1 MKIAL
6 GVSGGIACYKSAE
19 ILRRLQDRGAEV
31 VVLMTKGA
39 TQFVTPLTFRALS
52 GHKVYVD
59 IFEGGPSSASG
70 PQPGSD
76 FEGAFDHILV
86 AQSIDLFL
94 VAPATADCIAR
105 LAAGLADD
113 FLTTFHLAVTA
124 PIVIAPA
131 MNTRMWEHASVQA
144 NLRTLKNR
152 GVHVIDP
159 EVGQMACKTYGPGR
173 LAPVDAIVDYV
184 VGLLSRPRDFDGRK
198 VLVTAGPTVEDID
211 PVRYISNR
219 SSGKMGYA
227 VAEAARKRGA
237 QVILVSGPSDL
248 QFPNTIRVRTTEE
261 MRRAVMEYA
270 PDADVVIKAAA
281 PLDFRPK
288 SVAEQKIKKTGADL
302 AIDLEPTAD
311 ILKELGSRKNGQVLV
326 GFAAETENHLEHGRE
341 KLKAKN
347 LDLIVVNPVSG
358 PDSAFDSDMN
368 HATLIDASGQTEEIP
383 LVSKQVMADK
393 ILDRVVQLLT
403 K

>member
-1 MKIAL
+1 MKVAL
-6 GVSGGIACYKSAE
+6 GVSGGIACYKAAE
-19 ILRRLQDRGAEV
+19 IVRRLQDRGIDV
-31 VVLMTKGA
+31 TVLMTKGA

-59 IFEGGPSSASG
+59 LFEGTHSG
-70 PQPGSD
+70 AD

-94 VAPATADCIAR
+94 IAPATADCIAR

-124 PIVIAPA
+124 PVVVAPA

-144 NLRTLKNR
+144 NLRTLTDR
-152 GVHVIDP
+152 GVQIIPP
-159 EVGQMACKTYGPGR
+159 ETGQMACRTYGPGR
-173 LAPVDAIVDYV
+173 LAPVEEIVEYV
-184 VGLLSRPRDFDGRK
+184 SVILNRPRDFQGRK

-227 VAEAARKRGA
+227 LAQAAQARGA
-237 QVILVSGPSDL
+237 SVVLVSGPSEL
-248 QFPNTIRVRTTEE
+248 QFPNVIRVRTTEE
-261 MRRAVMEYA
+261 MRRAVLEGA
-270 PDADVVIKAAA
+270 ADADVVIKAAA

-288 SVAEQKIKKTGADL
+288 SIAQQKIKKSAGGLTL
-302 AIDLEPTAD
+302 QLEPTTD
-311 ILKELGSRKNGQVLV
+311 ILKELGSHKNGKVLV
-326 GFAAETENHLEHGRE
+326 GFAAETENHLKSGRE

-368 HATLIDASGQTEEIP
+368 HATLIDASGHTEEIP
-383 LVSKQVMADK
+383 LVSKRVLADK
-393 ILDRVVQLLT
+393 ILDRVVQLL

>member
-19 ILRRLQDRGAEV
+19 ILRRLQDRGVDV

-39 TQFVTPLTFRALS
+39 TQFVAPLTFRALS
-52 GHKVYVD
+52 GNKVYVD
-59 IFEGGPSSASG
+59 IFEASHSGG
-70 PQPGSD
+70 D

-86 AQSIDLFL
+86 AQTIDLFL
-94 VAPATADCIAR
+94 VAPATADCIAK

-124 PIVIAPA
+124 PVVVAPA
-131 MNTRMWEHASVQA
+131 MNTRMWDHPSVQT
-144 NLRTLKNR
+144 NLRTLRSR
-152 GVHVIDP
+152 GVHIIDP
-159 EVGQMACKTYGPGR
+159 EVGQMACRTYGPGR
-173 LAPVDAIVDYV
+173 LAPVEEIVDFV
-184 VGLLSRPRDFDGRK
+184 MTMLNRRRDLEGRK

-227 VAEAARKRGA
+227 LAAAARNRGA
-237 QVILVSGPSDL
+237 QVVLVSGPTEL
-248 QFPNTIRVRTTEE
+248 QFPNTIRVRTTDE
-261 MRRAVMEYA
+261 MRRAVLDNA
-270 PDADVVIKAAA
+270 SDADVVIKAAA

-288 SVAEQKIKKTGADL
+288 SIAVQKIKKKDADFTL
-302 AIDLEPTAD
+302 ELEPTKD
-311 ILKELGSRKNGQVLV
+311 ILKELGKTKNGKILV
-326 GFAAETENHLEHGRE
+326 GFAAETENHVQNGLK
-341 KLKAKN
+341 KLKAKD
-347 LDLIVVNPVSG
+347 LDLIVVNPVNG

-368 HATLIDASGQTEEIP
+368 HATIIDVSGQTEDIP
-383 LVSKQVMADK
+383 LVSKHVMADK
-393 ILDRVVQLLT
+393 ILDRVVQLL

>member
-1 MKIAL
+1 MKVAL
-6 GVSGGIACYKSAE
+6 GVSGGIACYKAAE
-19 ILRRLQDRGAEV
+19 IVRRLQDRGIDV
-31 VVLMTKGA
+31 TVLMTKAA

-59 IFEGGPSSASG
+59 IFEASHSGG
-70 PQPGSD
+70 D

-105 LAAGLADD
+105 LAAGMADD

-124 PIVIAPA
+124 PVVVAPA

-144 NLRTLKNR
+144 NIQTLTAR
-152 GVHVIDP
+152 GVHVIQP
-159 EVGQMACKTYGPGR
+159 EVGQMACRTYGPGR
-173 LAPVDAIVDYV
+173 LAPVEEIVDFV
-184 VGLLSRPRDFDGRK
+184 TGILNRPRDLEGRK

-227 VAEAARKRGA
+227 IAQAARDRGA
-237 QVILVSGPSDL
+237 SVVLVSGPGGL
-248 QFPNTIRVRTTEE
+248 QFPGMIRVRTTEE
-261 MRRAVMEYA
+261 MRHAVLESSS
-270 PDADVVIKAAA
+270 DADVVIKAAA
-281 PLDFRPK
+281 PLDFRPVT
-288 SVAEQKIKKTGADL
+288 VAPQKIKKGSAGLTL
-302 AIDLEPTAD
+302 HLERTAD
-311 ILKELGSRKNGQVLV
+311 ILQELGSHKNGKVLV
-326 GFAAETENHLEHGRE
+326 GFAAETENHVRNGLE

-347 LDLIVVNPVSG
+347 LDLIVVNSVSG

-368 HATLIDASGQTEEIP
+368 HATLIDASGHVEEIP
-383 LVSKQVMADK
+383 LVRKRVMADK
-393 ILDRVVQLLT
+393 ILDRVVQLL